1 MNDKSQ
7 KKRGRDRRAR
17 SFSGVLPLL
26 VEDNRLPTWR
36 TCFRRKVSTPS
47 MSDSPFQPHLP
58 LDECQDELDMNMIP
72 GWDTSEV
79 TIKGTIGICAMAK
92 KSSSKPMREILTR
105 LEIFEHIEIIIFKEE
120 VILNDPVE
128 EWPICDCLVSFFS
141 QGFPLEKA
149 IDYAKLRKP
158 LVINDLEAQYN
169 LLDRRKVYRILYEQ
183 GIAAPRFVF
192 FDRDKENAE
201 NMINES
207 DDQIEICGHVFQKPF
222 VEKPVSAEDHNI
234 YIYYPS
240 SAGGGSQRLFRKIGS
255 RSSFYSQVNVL
266 RQKGSYI
273 YEEFMPTDG
282 TDVKVYT
289 VGPDYAH
296 AEARKS
302 PALDGKVERD
312 SEGKEVRYPVILS
325 NHEKLIARKVCLAFK
340 QSVCG
345 FDLLRANGKS
355 YVCDVNG
362 FSFVKNSKKYYDDC
376 AKILGNLVMREL
388 APKYNI
394 PWQMFTMEEEIP
406 YVPTTSGTVM
416 ELRCVIAV
424 IRHGDRTPKQ
434 KMKMEVKHPKFFKVF
449 EKYGGFD
456 KGKIK
461 LKRPKQLQEVLD
473 VARYLLEELKRQKH
487 RVRLEIEER
496 QSKLEQLKAV
506 LEMYGHFSGIN
517 RKVQFKYQPH
527 GQPRHSSSEEASS
540 DCKADPSLLLI
551 LKWGGEL
558 TPAGRDQAEELGR
571 AFRCIYPGGQ
581 GEYAGFPGCGL
592 LRLHST
598 YRHDLKIY
606 ASDEGRVQMTAA
618 AFTKG
623 MLALEGELTPI
634 LVQMVKSANTNG
646 LLDHEKDS
654 VTLQGKVKE
663 MLYERFRKKDNFTE
677 EDKKELSP
685 TGSRSLQHSLSCIE
699 NPTEMCVKIYNLMKR
714 MTKQIRQCLED
725 EKSREEMMLYHNESL
740 DLMLRRWAKLEK
752 DFKTKLG
759 VFDITKIP
767 DIYDCIKYDL
777 LHNEKIISSLGF
789 TEMGNLYLGAQLLA
803 DVIIPQEYGITAEE
817 KLEIGTS
824 ICTPLLRKIRAD
836 LQRINS
842 EEETTFRLNPKYS
855 KGVLSPD
862 RHVRT
867 RLYFTSESHIHSLL
881 SCLRYGNLCSEM
893 SDSQWARAM
902 QYLGEVKELNYMTQ
916 IVLMLYEDP
925 SKEPMSDER
934 FRVELHFSPG
944 AKGCDFDSLPTFGGY
959 RSVSKDG
966 DMSPTDQLSENDEDS
981 TFSNITTTSDSP
993 QCTATSDDF
1002 TPTSSQTALDQDSW
1016 KGGSTSTGDLD
1027 ARMEAPSMR
1036 VGISIKESSRPSSG
1050 PASIPSRASF
1060 NTLTDIAEH
1069 DDSLS
1074 KDHQPDKGLLGVHSA
1089 PNLRQADKENPGD
1102 ANWVV
1107 SQEELLRRASHFSA
1121 QGIPLDHQMQVPSIL
1136 PLETLHNCL
1145 SLKQIDHFLERFTQN
1160 GAMTP
1165 ESTTPRQSYQLNT
1178 FTPRRVLP
1186 TPLSFGRESDGS
1198 LYSRSTSNPSS
1209 NTSSALPSP
1218 TENNSQHFDFMEF
1231 MDKVKRKDSLG
1242 KANRGNSL
1250 SDQLPDGYVAEDES
1264 QDGLL
1269 PRSRQQSR
1277 GSNCLDE
1284 PMETETLLTPKGL
1297 AKKRVH
1303 EGLTVDTRQGDSMD
1317 ADMQDLQTPT
1327 NI

>member
-1 MNDKSQ
+1 MN
-7 KKRGRDRRAR
+7 
-17 SFSGVLPLL
+17 
-26 VEDNRLPTWR
+26 
-36 TCFRRKVSTPS
+36 
-47 MSDSPFQPHLP
+47 
-58 LDECQDELDMNMIP
+58 IP
-72 GWDTSEV
+72 GWDAGEV
-79 TIKGTIGICAMAK
+79 TIKGTVGICAMAK
-92 KSSSKPMREILTR
+92 KSRSKPMREILSR

-149 IDYAKLRKP
+149 IAYAKLRKP

-169 LLDRRKVYRILYEQ
+169 LLDRRKVYKILYEQ
-183 GIAAPRFVF
+183 GIAVPRFVF
-192 FDRDKENAE
+192 FDRDSDSLDNMMKE
-201 NMINES
+201 M
-207 DDQIEICGHVFQKPF
+207 DDQIEICGQLFHKPF

-255 RSSFYSQVNVL
+255 RSSVYSSVNTL

-376 AKILGNLVMREL
+376 AKILGNMVMREL
-388 APKYNI
+388 APRYNI

-434 KMKMEVKHPKFFKVF
+434 KMKMEVKHPKFFKLF
-449 EKYGGFD
+449 EKYGGFEQ
-456 KGKIK
+456 GKIK

-487 RVRLEIEER
+487 RNRLEIEER
-496 QSKLEQLKAV
+496 ESKLEQLKSV

-517 RKVQFKYQPH
+517 RKVQLKYQPH
-527 GQPRHSSSEEASS
+527 GHPRHSSSEEASS
-540 DCKADPSLLLI
+540 ALLALHGIQSLPNLSADVESDEPLDSSSASGARRLSFDFDCKADPSLLLI

-558 TPAGRDQAEELGR
+558 TDAGREQAEELGR

-654 VTLQGKVKE
+654 VTIQGKVKE
-663 MLYERFRKKDNFTE
+663 TLYDRFRKNGTFSE
-677 EDKKELSP
+677 EDKQELAP
-685 TGSRSLQHSLSCIE
+685 TGSKSLLYSLSRIQNPMEMCEKIYALIKELTHQVRQCIE
-699 NPTEMCVKIYNLMKR
+699 SKPF
-714 MTKQIRQCLED
+714 Q
-725 EKSREEMMLYHNESL
+725 EELILYSNESL
-740 DLMLRRWAKLEK
+740 ELMLRRWAKLEK
-752 DFKTKLG
+752 DFKTKTG
-759 VFDITKIP
+759 QFDITKIP

-777 LHNEKIISSLGF
+777 LHNEKLITSLGF
-789 TEMGNLYLGAQLLA
+789 QGMWDLYSRAQVLA
-803 DVIIPQEYGITAEE
+803 DVIIPQEYGISKEE

-836 LQRINS
+836 LQRINF

-855 KGVLSPD
+855 KGVMSPD

-881 SCLRYGNLCSEM
+881 SCLRYGGLCNEGA
-893 SDSQWARAM
+893 DSQWARAM
-902 QYLGEVKELNYMTQ
+902 AYIGEVKELNYMTQ

-925 SKEPMSDER
+925 SKEPMSEER
-934 FRVELHFSPG
+934 FRVELHFSSG
-944 AKGCDFDSLPTFGGY
+944 AKGCNATDNPTVGGY
-959 RSVSKDG
+959 RSAKG
-966 DMSPTDQLSENDEDS
+966 DTSPTEPLSENDEPDG
-981 TFSNITTTSDSP
+981 TFDDTTVTRDSP
-993 QCTATSDDF
+993 AFSVTGNDS
-1002 TPTSSQTALDQDSW
+1002 TPTSSLVGLDYSGPNNQQDVAQDRPCDDRTAIWPTQGSW
-1016 KGGSTSTGDLD
+1016 RADHVLKVGLGLRERD
-1027 ARMEAPSMR
+1027 A
-1036 VGISIKESSRPSSG
+1036 GRPSSG
-1050 PASIPSRASF
+1050 PALTPSRASF
-1060 NTLTDIAEH
+1060 NTLKDISEH
-1069 DDSLS
+1069 DTQDSE
-1074 KDHQPDKGLLGVHSA
+1074 DHISASGSRSGLLGVHSA
-1089 PNLRQADKENPGD
+1089 PTFLGMEDSNPND

-1107 SQEELLRRASHFSA
+1107 SQEDLLRRVSHSSA
-1121 QGIPLDHQMQVPSIL
+1121 QGVRLDHQMKVPSIL
-1136 PLETLHNCL
+1136 PLETLHNHL
-1145 SLKQIDHFLERFTQN
+1145 SLRQMDAFLANFTQN
-1160 GAMTP
+1160 GARTP
-1165 ESTTPRQSYQLNT
+1165 ETFTPRQSFKLNT
-1178 FTPRRVLP
+1178 FTPRRVQP

-1218 TENNSQHFDFMEF
+1218 TESSPGNFDFSAF
-1231 MDKVKRKDSLG
+1231 IDKVRREDRGRGYDVGNGQDSIGPAYLDGEEEGRDSTPRKLRGGSSSDLG
-1242 KANRGNSL
+1242 
-1250 SDQLPDGYVAEDES
+1250 P
-1264 QDGLL
+1264 
-1269 PRSRQQSR
+1269 
-1277 GSNCLDE
+1277 LDLME
-1284 PMETETLLTPKGL
+1284 PMEMQETDAPKPGKL
-1297 AKKRVH
+1297 GRGQCS
-1303 EGLTVDTRQGDSMD
+1303 GLTVDTKCAEVSDQE
-1317 ADMQDLQTPT
+1317 MQDLQTPT
-1327 NI
+1327 NV